1 MFKFKFINNK
11 EDHKEEKQKMIKTV
25 RHQEL
30 LIQMQGTNRLLMQIL
45 QEMKELNKTMI
56 EIKNKR

>member
-11 EDHKEEKQKMIKTV
+11 QDLKEEKQKMIETV

-30 LIQMQGTNRLLMQIL
+30 LMQMQGTNRLLMQIL

-56 EIKNKR
+56 EIKNRR